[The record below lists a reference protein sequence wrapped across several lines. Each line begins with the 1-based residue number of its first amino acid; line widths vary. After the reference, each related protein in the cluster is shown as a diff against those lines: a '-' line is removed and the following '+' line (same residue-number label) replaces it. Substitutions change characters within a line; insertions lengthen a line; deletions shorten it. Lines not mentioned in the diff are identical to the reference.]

1 MERLPLFERHLVK
14 ELAEERLRAIA
25 EAVAFRIEQEPDPG
39 LLTGLAGE
47 AIFLYQ
53 YGRTFASDRHE
64 NLGFLALERTLRM
77 VEKGFSWPSFASG
90 LAGIRWALHYLA
102 AQQFIRPIDAAAL
115 DGIEPY
121 LQNFAAERFAAGD
134 YDVLHGGLGMVMTAD
149 GGQKTADQGERRKAK
164 GERKIKE
171 QRLPGAYHTN
181 TFPLFHTLQQLAIT
195 TADGITWLSKNPKTD
210 IPEINLGLAHGIP
223 SILLL
228 LSQELIS
235 DRREPISSRSEPI
248 SERSESITLV
258 AKGVEFLLSTKLDK
272 STNGSVF
279 PHRIVDGK
287 PDQPGRLAWCY
298 GDPGVG
304 QALWQIGANCGRS
317 DWQEEGLEILRRAAK
332 RTDARANRVYD
343 ACLCHGT
350 AGLALLFYKLG
361 MLTGHE
367 ELLDAAAHWM
377 RATLDHGLN
386 SGGSAGYLYLTT
398 GNRYVSNF
406 SLLEG
411 ISGTGLAI
419 LSLLEPDAMGWER
432 GMMM

>member
-1 MERLPLFERHLVK
+1 LVK

-39 LLTGLAGE
+39 LLTGLAGQ
-47 AIFLYQ
+47 ALFLYA
-53 YGRTFASDRHE
+53 YGRTLESDRYE

-102 AQQFIRPIDAAAL
+102 AQQFIRPADATAL
-115 DGIEPY
+115 DGIGPY
-121 LQNFAAERFAAGD
+121 LQNFADERFAAGD
-134 YDVLHGGLGMVMTAD
+134 YDVLHGGLGMFMTAD
-149 GGQKTADQGERRKAK
+149 GGPQKEDRRPQTADQGERKKAK

-171 QRLPGAYHTN
+171 QRLGAYHTS
-181 TFPLFHTLQQLAIT
+181 TCPLFHTLQKLSVP
-195 TADGITWLSKNPKTD
+195 TADGLAWLSKNPKTD
-210 IPEINLGLAHGIP
+210 IPEINLGLAHGLP

-235 DRREPISSRSEPI
+235 DRREPISERSEPL
-248 SERSESITLV
+248 SDRREPFNLLE
-258 AKGVEFLLSTKLDK
+258 KGIKFLLSTKLDK
-272 STNGSVF
+272 STNGSLF
-279 PHRIVDGK
+279 AHRMIDGK

-304 QALWQIGANCGRS
+304 QALWQIGVNCGRA
-317 DWQEEGLEILRRAAK
+317 DWQEEATEILRRAAK

-350 AGLALLFYKLG
+350 AGLALLFYKMG

-398 GNRYVSNF
+398 GNRYVSNY

-419 LSLLEPDAMGWER
+419 LSLLEPEAMGWEG

>member
-1 MERLPLFERHLVK
+1 M
-14 ELAEERLRAIA
+14 
-25 EAVAFRIEQEPDPG
+25 EPDPG
-39 LLTGLAGE
+39 LMTGLAGQ

-53 YGRTFASDRHE
+53 YGRIFASDRHE

-90 LAGIRWALHYLA
+90 LAGIRWTLRYLA
-102 AQQFIRPIDAAAL
+102 AQQFIRPVDAAAL
-115 DGIEPY
+115 DGIGPY

-134 YDVLHGGLGMVMTAD
+134 YDVLHGGLGMHMTDD
-149 GGQKTADQGERRKAK
+149 GRPMTEDGRPMTDDGRKKAK
-164 GERKIKE
+164 
-171 QRLPGAYHTN
+171 AYHTI
-181 TFPLFHTLQQLAIT
+181 TFPLFHTLQQLAVT
-195 TADGITWLSKNPKTD
+195 TADGIAWLSKNPKTD

-235 DRREPISSRSEPI
+235 DRREPISERSEPL
-248 SERSESITLV
+248 SERSESITLLE
-258 AKGVEFLLSTKLDK
+258 KGVEFLLSTKLDK
-272 STNGSVF
+272 SSNASLF
-279 PHRIVDGK
+279 AHRMIDGK

-304 QALWQIGANCGRS
+304 QALWQIGANCGRT
-317 DWQEEGLEILRRAAK
+317 DWQEEATGILRRAAK

-350 AGLALLFYKLG
+350 AGLALLFYKMG
-361 MLTGHE
+361 MLTGHD
-367 ELLDAAAHWM
+367 ELLDAAGHWM

-386 SGGSAGYLYLTT
+386 TGGSAGYLYLTT
-398 GNRYVSNF
+398 GNRYISNF